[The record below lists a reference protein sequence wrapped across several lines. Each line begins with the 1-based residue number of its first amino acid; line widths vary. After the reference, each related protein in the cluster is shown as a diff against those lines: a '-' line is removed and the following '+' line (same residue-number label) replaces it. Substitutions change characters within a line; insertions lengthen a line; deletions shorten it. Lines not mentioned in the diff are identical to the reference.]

1 MTTAVCLCFL
11 IPATAACLYYFGLTM
26 IGWRRTRNPKY
37 DTQASFAIVIPAH
50 NEELGLAATLRSVFA
65 SNYPPEQLRVL
76 VIADNCIDR
85 TADVARECGAE
96 CLERQSDTERGK
108 GYALVAAIPVVLA
121 DKPDAVMILDADCE
135 LAPNTL
141 QRFAAALADGAEA
154 VQAARVPR
162 NPGDGPAALVSAVGS
177 VIENAVSAGRDR
189 LGLTVAL
196 RGSGMAFT
204 RGVLERFPWSSF
216 GLTEDAEYAGVLT
229 RAGVRVRFLADV
241 EVRGE
246 VPAEAAALT
255 QQRRRWRAALWGGGP
270 GLFARW
276 VASKPLVLLHLAL
289 TVAVVGGLSPWM
301 SLWYA
306 GWAAALVALMG
317 VMYLRALRR
326 VGAGWRGLAGA
337 VGIVAKLA
345 AVTVGGALDRGRAW
359 ERTKRVAETGN
370 RAAT

>member
-1 MTTAVCLCFL
+1 MTTIVCLAFL
-11 IPATAACLYYFGLTM
+11 IPATVACLYYFGLTTL
-26 IGWRRTRNPKY
+26 GWRRMTNPKHST
-37 DTQASFAIVIPAH
+37 DTSFAIAIPAH

-65 SNYPPEQLRVL
+65 SDYPPERLRVL
-76 VIADNCIDR
+76 VIADNCTDR
-85 TADVARECGAE
+85 TADVARACGAE
-96 CLERQSDTERGK
+96 CLERQSNTELGK
-108 GYALVAAIPVVLA
+108 GYALAVSIPMVLA

-135 LAPNTL
+135 LAANTF
-141 QRFAAALADGAEA
+141 QRFAATLADGSEA

-189 LGLTVAL
+189 LGLTVSL
-196 RGSGMAFT
+196 RGSGMVFT
-204 RGVLERFPWSSF
+204 GGVLERFPWSSF

-246 VPAEAAALT
+246 VPADSAALT
-255 QQRRRWRAALWGGGP
+255 QQRKRWRAALWGGGP

-276 VASKPLVLLHLAL
+276 VASKPLVLLQLAI

-301 SLWYA
+301 SLWFA
-306 GWAAALVALMG
+306 GWAAALVALTG
-317 VMYLRALRR
+317 VVYLRSLRR
-326 VGAGWRGLAGA
+326 AGAGWCGVTGA

-345 AVTVGGALDRGRAW
+345 AVTIGGARDRGRAW
-359 ERTKRVAETGN
+359 ERTKRVAES
-370 RAAT
+370 AQ